1 MFELMHDLRLAI
13 RQLRRSG
20 SFTGTV
26 VLTLALGI
34 GLNAAIFT
42 MVDCVLLRPLGY
54 HDANRIYGL
63 NTRFLD
69 EKRSIPRIGGADFGD
84 LATRVSSLE
93 SAAYYNFYQDG
104 IQAGSR
110 MLYTDIA
117 LASPQFGRVMG
128 VEPVAGRLFLS
139 GSGSLTDPQEA
150 MVSAAFA
157 REQFGS
163 PAQALGQSLKYYG
176 KLRVIVG
183 VLPDGFSFPGKTQVW
198 VEGPSAPD
206 VENRTSYNQR
216 AIGKVKPGVSAEQ
229 LNAEIATLSRQLE
242 AAYPE
247 DKRKALEAVS
257 LQEQLVGKIRPV
269 LRLLLG
275 AVGVVLLIVCA
286 NITHLQLVRAT
297 RLRREVT
304 IRTALGATRGALA
317 GRAGIEV
324 VLLALAGCLAGV
336 MVALPALKLLVELAP
351 AETPRLA
358 DVQLNFDVIAFSFA
372 VSAVTMAVT
381 ALLPLWRAWQVDPA
395 SAMKQDSAR
404 GLESRGSG
412 RLRQGLV
419 IGEVALTLMLSVAAL
434 LLVRQ
439 LIAESKQDLG
449 FSPERLVMLD
459 THVSPHMG
467 NAKETELQRF
477 AVDSP
482 EGQEDVAALN
492 RMLGRLRTV
501 PGVASAEA
509 VSAAPMSTGGSNV
522 GYAIQGR
529 SEFKPGVVDMPV
541 ANIFAVTPGYFQTMG
556 IPVLRGRGIAET
568 DLVGSEPVVVISE
581 SLAKQ
586 QFAGQDPIGKR
597 IKCGWDYLT
606 GWITIVGVVGDVR
619 QDSPA
624 SAPFPTFYAPLTQH
638 AHAATDMQ
646 VMLRTRSDAGA
657 MSAALG
663 RFMKRNFPDVAAVA
677 STMRENVGESER
689 AQRFRTMLFGSFAG
703 VSILLAMTG
712 MFGVTA
718 YTVAQRRF
726 EFGLRFALGAQRG
739 QVLGLVLKGA
749 LAVAAIGVV
758 CGVALSLALT
768 RVVASLLGQ
777 IPAFDPVAY
786 GVAAAGV
793 LLIALGATL
802 QPAYRAATVEP
813 MRVLRDE

>member
-1 MFELMHDLRLAI
+1 MFDLMHDVQLAI

-20 SFTGTV
+20 SFTATV

-42 MVDCVLLRPLGY
+42 MVDCVLLKPLGY

-69 EKRSIPRIGGADFGD
+69 EKRSIPRIGGADFTD
-84 LATRVSSLE
+84 LATRVSSLD

-117 LASPQFGRVMG
+117 MASPQFGRVMG
-128 VEPVAGRLFLS
+128 VEPVAGRLFLT
-139 GSGSLTDPQEA
+139 GNNSLTDPEEA

-206 VENRTSYNQR
+206 VTNRTSYNQR
-216 AIGKVKPGVSAEQ
+216 AIGKVKPGVSAER
-229 LNAEIATLSRQLE
+229 LNAEMATLSRQLE
-242 AAYPE
+242 TSYPE
-247 DKRKALEAVS
+247 DKQKALEAVS
-257 LQEQLVGKIRPV
+257 LQEQLVGKIRPI

-317 GRAGIEV
+317 RRAGIEV
-324 VLLALAGCLAGV
+324 MLLAVAGCVAGV
-336 MVALPALKLLVELAP
+336 IVAIPALKLLVELAP
-351 AETPRLA
+351 PETPRLA
-358 DVQLNFDVIAFSFA
+358 DVQLNFDVIAFSFL
-372 VSAVTMAVT
+372 VSAVTMAAT
-381 ALLPLWRAWQVDPA
+381 ALLPLWRSWQLDPA

-404 GLESRGSG
+404 GLETRSSG

-449 FSPERLVMLD
+449 FSPDRLVMLD
-459 THVSPHMG
+459 THMSPHMG
-467 NAKETELQRF
+467 HASETELQRF
-477 AVDSP
+477 AVNSP
-482 EGQEDVAALN
+482 EGQADVASLN
-492 RMLGRLRTV
+492 QMLARLRAV
-501 PGVASAEA
+501 PGVANAEA
-509 VSAAPMSTGGSNV
+509 VSAAPMSNGGANV
-522 GYAIQGR
+522 GYAIKGR
-529 SEFKPGVVDMPV
+529 SDFKPGIVDMPV
-541 ANIFAVTPGYFQTMG
+541 ANIFGVTPGYFQTMG
-556 IPVLRGRGIAET
+556 IPVLRGRGISEA

-586 QFAGQDPIGKR
+586 QFAGQDPIGKQ
-597 IKCGWDYLT
+597 IKCGWDYLS
-606 GWITIVGVVGDVR
+606 GWITIVGVVSDVR

-624 SAPFPTFYAPLTQH
+624 SAPLPTFYAPVTQH
-638 AHAATDMQ
+638 AHVATDMQ
-646 VMLRTRSDAGA
+646 VMLRTKSDAEA
-657 MSAALG
+657 MSTALT
-663 RFMKRNFPDVAAVA
+663 RFMKQNFPEVASVA

-689 AQRFRTMLFGSFAG
+689 SQRFRTMLFASFTG
-703 VSILLAMTG
+703 VSILLAITG
-712 MFGVTA
+712 MYGVTA

-726 EFGLRFALGAQRG
+726 EFGLRFALGAQRS
-739 QVLGLVLKGA
+739 QVLASVLKGA
-749 LAVAAIGVV
+749 LTVAAIGVIG
-758 CGVALSLALT
+758 GVALSLALM
-768 RVVASLLGQ
+768 RIVGSLLGQ
-777 IPAFDPVAY
+777 LPAFDTEAY
-786 GVAAAGV
+786 AIAAGGV
-793 LLIALGATL
+793 LLIAISATL
-802 QPAYRAATVEP
+802 QPAFRAATVEP
-813 MRVLRDE
+813 MQVLRDE